1 MPVEFEPR
9 GRARSCR
16 DAPRGSSRLLARHGV
31 RARVHRVPGGGPRRA
46 RLSRRRV
53 SRLRL
58 KSPEKSGK
66 FITPPHTWF
75 GPAVRRQRSSISD
88 CMSSLRSLLWR
99 ANWKGNPR
107 NPSRAHTA
115 RRRSDVHQ
123 TTSIRAL
130 AQTRIDPYRPSPR
143 PNEPGARE
151 RRAAATAHT
160 AVRVRRKG
168 ALIFQRDD
176 RWRHHLD

>member
-58 KSPEKSGK
+58 KSPEKSGN
-66 FITPPHTWF
+66 FTPTPR
-75 GPAVRRQRSSISD
+75 GSALQLDDRQTDRDPRD
-88 CMSSLRSLLWR
+88 CMSSLFFSARKLEIHGTLVERTPPGAVLTS
-99 ANWKGNPR
+99 
-107 NPSRAHTA
+107 T
-115 RRRSDVHQ
+115 RRRRFERSHRRESIPRVPARGRTNPAHANGEPRRRRTQLSEFEGRVH
-123 TTSIRAL
+123 
-130 AQTRIDPYRPSPR
+130 
-143 PNEPGARE
+143 
-151 RRAAATAHT
+151 
-160 AVRVRRKG
+160 
-168 ALIFQRDD
+168 
-176 RWRHHLD
+176 